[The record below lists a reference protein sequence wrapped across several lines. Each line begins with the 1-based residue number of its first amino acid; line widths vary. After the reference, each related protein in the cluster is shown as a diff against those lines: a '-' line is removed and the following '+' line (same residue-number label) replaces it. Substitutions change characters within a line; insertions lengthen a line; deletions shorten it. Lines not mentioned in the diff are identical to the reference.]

1 MIALGPWLVKYSAS
15 GTTMM
20 PTSTVRTNETA
31 PHSRRKTAQFTSAKF
46 YRRPGTDVDRARARG
61 R

>member
-1 MIALGPWLVKYSAS
+1 
-15 GTTMM
+15 MM

-46 YRRPGTDVDRARARG
+46 YRRPGTDVVRRLPAVDSPD
-61 R
+61 

>member
-20 PTSTVRTNETA
+20 PTSTVSTNVTA
-31 PHSRRKTAQFTSAKF
+31 PHSLRKTDQFTSAEF
-46 YRRPGTDVDRARARG
+46 YRRPEED
-61 R
+61 